1 MTVVVHV
8 SSRTAG
14 RRHEFLCAWEGERGP
29 WGGRER
35 DCQKASATGILAESC
50 EISSPQPLVGAIAS
64 PSVLR
69 VISDDLPG
77 TLSAQ
82 EGPPLT
88 PDR

>member
-1 MTVVVHV
+1 MCHREQRDADTSSSALGKVSEDRGAGVSATV
-8 SSRTAG
+8 
-14 RRHEFLCAWEGERGP
+14 RRHR
-29 WGGRER
+29 R
-35 DCQKASATGILAESC
+35 LAFWL
-50 EISSPQPLVGAIAS
+50 IAAKYPHPQPLVGASAS